1 MRLSKPLVQL
11 VATIALG
18 GALLGSPAVAATQ
31 TFSSRA
37 DGFVDASR
45 PSANYDSA
53 RALRVDER
61 PKQRAYVRFRVGDL
75 RAPLESAT
83 LDLFV
88 TRGSARSIRVRR
100 VGNTWRESSLT
111 WRRRPHMLHAA
122 TTYARRVREG
132 TWVSI
137 DVSSLVRGRGVYS
150 FEVAA
155 RTRTTVSF
163 ASREADSARQTRR
176 VLTTNANHGPKLRWT
191 TATPPANTTP
201 PSITGT
207 PENGRTLTADPG
219 TWSGSTTMSYGY
231 RWQRCAAD
239 SCNDVPGATASSY
252 ALDGDDLGFAIRVL
266 VTALN
271 SAGSTSAESAPTTDV
286 SPGPTLPPTVAI
298 TSAPMAATTST
309 SATLAWTTSG
319 AVESTECQLDGSAF
333 EPCSSPASHASLAV
347 GPHSFAVRVTNAAG
361 ATTDTAS
368 WNVTAPTLTWI
379 PASGATCTIYVA
391 PTCSSTSAGATSS
404 TRTTIRHAMNIVAP
418 GSVVCIDEGTYNL
431 ASPLYP
437 SRSGTDTAW
446 ITYRAYN
453 GQPTFVYTGS
463 TAVGGGLIQVSGGT
477 AWAGAHHLIFDGL
490 KVDASNLLGSA
501 LRAAKG
507 SHHVV
512 FRNNV
517 VVNGGAS
524 GIAANGVDYI
534 AIEDNQVY
542 HCGYNQGWAS
552 GIVVWFQS
560 YGGATAWY
568 DTADTFHFVIARNLV
583 SGTFDNS
590 PNRSDGNGMIVD
602 GKDSVP
608 PILFV
613 GNVVYQ
619 NGGRGFTDYGN
630 SGRVYLVN
638 NTFLENGLDLSIAG
652 GHAADVAANCAANT
666 RWVNNLA
673 FGRAEVGSYATGYTY
688 RTDSSTVSLGRNLAW
703 SGSIVNLPPS
713 SFLEADPQF
722 VSRPA
727 LPTGSA
733 PWASALPPWQL
744 GERLSLL
751 AGSPIDTGSDATQD
765 DWLTA
770 QEADVLR
777 AEYAVDVAGKA
788 RVQGS
793 TVDLGAYES
802 VS

>member
-1 MRLSKPLVQL
+1 M
-11 VATIALG
+11 
-18 GALLGSPAVAATQ
+18 
-31 TFSSRA
+31 
-37 DGFVDASR
+37 
-45 PSANYDSA
+45 
-53 RALRVDER
+53 
-61 PKQRAYVRFRVGDL
+61 
-75 RAPLESAT
+75 
-83 LDLFV
+83 
-88 TRGSARSIRVRR
+88 
-100 VGNTWRESSLT
+100 
-111 WRRRPHMLHAA
+111 
-122 TTYARRVREG
+122 
-132 TWVSI
+132 
-137 DVSSLVRGRGVYS
+137 
-150 FEVAA
+150 
-155 RTRTTVSF
+155 
-163 ASREADSARQTRR
+163 
-176 VLTTNANHGPKLRWT
+176 
-191 TATPPANTTP
+191 
-201 PSITGT
+201 
-207 PENGRTLTADPG
+207 
-219 TWSGSTTMSYGY
+219 
-231 RWQRCAAD
+231 
-239 SCNDVPGATASSY
+239 
-252 ALDGDDLGFAIRVL
+252 
-266 VTALN
+266 
-271 SAGSTSAESAPTTDV
+271 
-286 SPGPTLPPTVAI
+286 
-298 TSAPMAATTST
+298 
-309 SATLAWTTSG
+309 
-319 AVESTECQLDGSAF
+319 
-333 EPCSSPASHASLAV
+333 
-347 GPHSFAVRVTNAAG
+347 RVTNAAG

-379 PASGATCTIYVA
+379 PASGTTCTIYVA
-391 PTCSSTSAGATSS
+391 PTGSSTSAGATSS
-404 TRTTIRHAMNIVAP
+404 TPTTIRHAMNIVAP

-552 GIVVWFQS
+552 GIAVWFQS

-619 NGGRGFTDYGN
+619 NGGRGFTDYAN
-630 SGRVYLVN
+630 TGRVYLVN

-652 GHAADVAANCAANT
+652 GHAADVAANSAANT

-673 FGRAEVGSYATGYTY
+673 FGRAEVGSYTTGYTY
-688 RTDSSTVSLGRNLAW
+688 RSYSSTVSLGQNLAW
-703 SGSIVNLPPS
+703 SGSIVNLAAS

-727 LPTGSA
+727 LPMGSA

-744 GERLSLL
+744 GDRLSLL
-751 AGSPIDTGSDATQD
+751 AGSPAIDTGSDATQD

-770 QEADVLR
+770 HEADVLSRGICSRRGRKR
-777 AEYAVDVAGKA
+777 ARSRKHGRSRRLRERGLTNSQLSTAESATWSASSSVTRRSMISRSAESSRRPRSISSRTTPTSKSDAVRIVAG
-788 RVQGS
+788 S
-793 TVDLGAYES
+793 SPPSS
-802 VS
+802 VASAH